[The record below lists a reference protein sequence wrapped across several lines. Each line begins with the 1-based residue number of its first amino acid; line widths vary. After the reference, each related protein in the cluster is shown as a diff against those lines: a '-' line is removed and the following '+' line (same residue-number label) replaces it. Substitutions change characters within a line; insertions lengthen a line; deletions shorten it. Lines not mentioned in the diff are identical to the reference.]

1 MRICIFGAGAIGS
14 HFAVKLA
21 RAGHDVSVIA
31 RGPQLEAIR
40 SKGLTLKAG
49 DQSWSVE
56 LPAHSDAAELGPQDL
71 VIVAAKATG
80 LAAIVDPLKP
90 LIGPETGVVFPQNGM
105 PWWYPLGLT
114 DKPEPPSMPLFQ
126 LADRFLSYLSPEQII
141 GGSVYSANAMIEPG
155 VVQNNSPARNRMSIE
170 GVSPD
175 CRFDVA
181 GLRNQLEEAGISSP
195 TPDGGIRAII
205 WSKLLLNMSI
215 SGLALVTRNEASISR
230 VDPDLNVILR
240 RILAEGLLI
249 SKAHGYPLDD
259 KVDAEATIAQIPDHK
274 PSILQDYELGRPMEI
289 DEIIR
294 APQAFARAAGVETPS
309 LDVLSAIATRQ
320 ARDRGLYSG

>member
-21 RAGHDVSVIA
+21 RAGHDVSVVA
-31 RGPQLEAIR
+31 RGSQLEAIQSR
-40 SKGLTLKAG
+40 GLTLRAG
-49 DQSWSVE
+49 DQSWSVN

-71 VIVAAKATG
+71 VIAAVKATG
-80 LAAIVDPLKP
+80 LAAIAEPLKP
-90 LIGPETGVVFPQNGM
+90 LIGPETAVVFPQNGM

-114 DKPEPPSMPLFQ
+114 DKPEPPVIPLFR
-126 LADRFLSYLSPEQII
+126 LADSYLSYLSPEQIV

-155 VVQNNSPARNRMSIE
+155 VVQNNSPNRNRLSID
-170 GVSPD
+170 GVTPD
-175 CRFDVA
+175 CRVDVA
-181 GLRNQLEEAGISSP
+181 ALRTLLEDAGISSP
-195 TPDGGIRAII
+195 PPEDGIRAVI

-215 SGLALVTRNEASISR
+215 SGIALVTRNKASISR
-230 VDPDLNVILR
+230 EDPDLAVILR
-240 RILAEGLLI
+240 RILAEGLMI
-249 SKAHGYPLDD
+249 SAAHGYPLDD
-259 KVDAEATIAQIPDHK
+259 KVDADATIAQIPDHK

-294 APQAFARAAGVETPS
+294 APQAFARAAGLETPS
-309 LDVLSAIATRQ
+309 LDVLSAVATRQ

>member
-40 SKGLTLKAG
+40 TRGLTLKVG
-49 DQSWSVE
+49 DQSWSVD
-56 LPAHSDAAELGPQDL
+56 LPAHSDAAEPGPQDL
-71 VIVAAKATG
+71 VIVTAKATG

-114 DKPEPPSMPLFQ
+114 DKPEPPVLPFFR
-126 LADRFLSYLSPEQII
+126 LADRFLSYLAPEQII
-141 GGSVYSANAMIEPG
+141 GGSVYSANAILEPG
-155 VVQNNSPARNRMSIE
+155 VVQNNSPNRNQMSID
-170 GVSPD
+170 GVTPD
-175 CRFDVA
+175 CRFDVT
-181 GLRNQLEEAGISSP
+181 GLRALLEEAGISSP
-195 TPDGGIRAII
+195 TPEGGIRSVM

-230 VDPDLNVILR
+230 LDPDLKVVLR
-240 RILAEGLLI
+240 RILAEGLSI

-259 KVDAEATIAQIPDHK
+259 KVDPEATIAQIPDHK

-294 APQAFARAAGVETPS
+294 APQAFARTAGVDTPS